1 MNYVDI
7 VIIALIALFALLG
20 LWKGFGKTG
29 IKLICFAVALLV
41 TWLVA
46 DKVAGL
52 ILNVGFLQKF
62 IVGDSASLAAMY
74 SKGLENFFDV
84 EKYEFTGVVGYFIN
98 PILKNCKSVEGL
110 VSYLIDP
117 VKFASQMFAI
127 NTLNVVL
134 CLVVYGIVRIIAIL
148 FSKLLRKLFINDDG
162 EVRVWSRL
170 VGFLFGGVRGA
181 ALAMVLVIVS
191 SVIFPFK
198 FAEPYTK
205 SASEGIISKFTVEQ
219 TYKLYDKA
227 LYGKDNLDKLF
238 EKAGLTEEAE

>member
-52 ILNVGFLQKF
+52 ILNVGFLQNF
-62 IVGDSASLAAMY
+62 IVGDSASLASAY
-74 SKGLENFFDV
+74 AKGLENFFDDGA
-84 EKYEFTGVVGYFIN
+84 KNFTGVVGYLIN
-98 PILKNCKSVEGL
+98 PILKNYDYAAYNLTEVA
-110 VSYLIDP
+110 
-117 VKFASQMFAI
+117 FASKVLAI

-148 FSKLLRKLFINDDG
+148 LSKLLRKLFINDDG

-181 ALAMVLVIVS
+181 AFAMVLVIIS

-238 EKAGLTEEAE
+238 EKAGLTTEEAE